1 MTTTEE
7 LLGPILRDV
16 SRAFYLTLRVL
27 PKEVRQSIGL
37 LYLLARTTD
46 TIADTN
52 LIPADKRILKLR
64 QFRDRVRSEG
74 APMPD
79 FSHLVREQKN
89 NAEKTLLLHSS
100 EIIALLEKTPAFDRG
115 QIQLTLETITRG
127 QEQDL
132 ERFGDGSVLKS
143 LQTTEE
149 LDDYT
154 YRVAGCVG
162 EFWTHLTRHHCFP
175 EANLDDSRFLTL
187 AIRFGK
193 ALQLVNIL
201 RDLPGDLEQGRC
213 YLPLGDLTMVGLTPE
228 SLREETSWTK
238 FEPIFQN
245 WMNLANQYL
254 ADAWQ
259 YTLMIPHEH
268 YRLRLACAWPILMG
282 KRTLHLL
289 HASSNPL
296 EPRTKRKISRREIRG
311 IVWSTIW
318 RVPFR
323 GPWNR
328 LFGNK

>member
-1 MTTTEE
+1 MTNTEE
-7 LLGPILRDV
+7 LLGPIVRDV

-27 PKEVRQSIGL
+27 PAEVRQSIGL

-52 LIPADKRILKLR
+52 LIPADKRRLKLR
-64 QFRDRVRSEG
+64 QFRDRIRSEG

-89 NAEKTLLLHSS
+89 NAEKTLLLHCP
-100 EIIALLEKTPAFDRG
+100 EIIALLEQTPAFDRG

-132 ERFGDGSVLKS
+132 ERFGDGSELKS
-143 LQTTEE
+143 LESAEQ

-154 YRVAGCVG
+154 YHVAGCVG
-162 EFWTHLTRHHCFP
+162 EFWTHLTRRHCFP
-175 EANLDDSRFLTL
+175 DVDMDDSRFLTL

-201 RDLPGDLEQGRC
+201 RDLPGDLKQGRC
-213 YLPLGDLTMVGLTPE
+213 YLPSIDLTMAGLKPE
-228 SLREETSWTK
+228 DLYHPENWPK
-238 FEPIFQN
+238 LEPVF
-245 WMNLANQYL
+245 NLWVNQANEHL
-254 ADAWQ
+254 AAAWQ

-268 YRLRLACAWPILMG
+268 YRLRIACALPILMG
-282 KRTLHLL
+282 KRTLDLI
-289 HASSNPL
+289 AAGNPL
-296 EPRTKRKISRREIRG
+296 DSGGIRKISRTEVQGIR
-311 IVWSTIW
+311 W
-318 RVPFR
+318 RILWRTPFR
-323 GPWNR
+323 GPWSR